1 MNTDMSKFHYNKIG
15 DDPVVDYELGDDVI
29 VDGVWYN
36 IDDIDNES
44 EPRAFYLLNKDGEG
58 RWFNEDELG

>member
-1 MNTDMSKFHYNKIG
+1 MSTFHLNKIG
-15 DDPVVDYELGDDVI
+15 DEPIVDYQLGDDVI

-44 EPRAFYLLNKDGEG
+44 VSRAFYLLNKDGEG